1 MKNFTF
7 KKNEYFNL
15 ALLLYL
21 NYMIHGMS
29 AVILTLNLDFL
40 MQKFSTDMLGISFIV
55 SGFGIGRLP
64 ILYLA
69 GVFSDKYGRKP
80 SIILALCG
88 YIIFFIGILITSN
101 LTIAFIL
108 ALICGAS
115 NGILDTGTYPA
126 LMEIFPNASGSANIL
141 IKAFMSL
148 GQFMLP
154 FIITFIIK
162 NNLYFGYSF
171 ILCAIVMTLDL
182 IIILKLAF
190 PPNTSNSKST
200 TENKTKFSS
209 KPNFFIEGICLILIG
224 FTCTTTFYTMQ
235 MWLPTYGESVLNIEK
250 TLALKYISFYSIG
263 SILSIF
269 ISSFIIIRFLK
280 PVKIIFIYPLISLV
294 TLIVLWKFPSNLI
307 CMVCSFVIGFTA
319 AGGVL
324 QLVLTTMSE
333 LFPNG
338 KGKTTGLVST
348 SSAIAIS
355 LIPVITSKLSTYNVK
370 NIVLFN
376 ILVTFIG
383 VILAIIVN
391 MRYKK
396 LTLNK
401 K

>member
-40 MQKFSTDMLGISFIV
+40 MQKFSIDMLGISFIV

-141 IKAFMSL
+141 IKAFMSV

-280 PVKIIFIYPLISLV
+280 PVKIIFIYP
-294 TLIVLWKFPSNLI
+294 TY
-307 CMVCSFVIGFTA
+307 CSF
-319 AGGVL
+319 
-324 QLVLTTMSE
+324 
-333 LFPNG
+333 
-338 KGKTTGLVST
+338 
-348 SSAIAIS
+348 
-355 LIPVITSKLSTYNVK
+355 
-370 NIVLFN
+370 
-376 ILVTFIG
+376 
-383 VILAIIVN
+383 
-391 MRYKK
+391 
-396 LTLNK
+396 
-401 K
+401 